1 MNLRLNYDESSLRA
15 ARMKVVG
22 VGGAGCNAVN
32 RMIQAGLTGVDFVAI
47 NTDVQA
53 LDLSLAQNRVQIGK
67 GTTRGLG
74 AGFQERAPASCV
86 CSRARCSCALTALPL
101 TRPRPM
107 S

>member
-53 LDLSLAQNRVQIGK
+53 LDLSLAPNRVQIGK
-67 GTTRGLG
+67 STTRGLG
-74 AGFQERAPASCV
+74 AGRLRAGRV
-86 CSRARCSCALTALPL
+86 HSR
-101 TRPRPM
+101 
-107 S
+107 